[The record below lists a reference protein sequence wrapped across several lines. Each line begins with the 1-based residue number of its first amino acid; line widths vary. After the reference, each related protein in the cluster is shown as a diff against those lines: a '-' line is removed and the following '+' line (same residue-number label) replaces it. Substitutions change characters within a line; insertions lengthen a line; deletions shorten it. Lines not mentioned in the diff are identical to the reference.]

1 MIASA
6 GSSEGQSPY
15 PIPNRLALQKL
26 ASDLGLD
33 AVVAMSPENFAY
45 ASGAFIMTVADI
57 RPRQAFVILPAAGEP
72 VALVCSIE
80 RTQMVDESWIK
91 DIRVYTEFSDDP
103 MDALAEVLREIGI
116 SAGAIGIDL
125 DYLPVASHE
134 RLKSKLSN
142 LKLSDTS
149 ANISAIRTIKSP
161 TEIAYLDKL
170 AKQTHR
176 AVLDAM
182 SASRLGETERDMA
195 NRLANGI
202 INNGADGTRF
212 IVFGSGLRS
221 SHTHALANDRVP
233 LKSEIIRLDVAGTY
247 GAWCSDFARTYS
259 TGEPTLLQRDTY
271 EKLWDIQTSTINMVR
286 PGMPAEE
293 PFFFCKETFE
303 KAGLKFTMPHI
314 GHSLGVELHESP
326 MLRPG
331 EKTKLEVGMV
341 INIEPLIT
349 DSAGETYHLE
359 DLFVVTE
366 QGPRLLTLGFAPRQ
380 LPIIGQPIQV

>member
-1 MIASA
+1 MSDIGIHFQFGLMSA
-6 GSSEGQSPY
+6 A
-15 PIPNRLALQKL
+15 LALGYL
-26 ASDLGLD
+26 LGSIPFGLF
-33 AVVAMSPENFAY
+33 FAY

-57 RPRQAFVILPAAGEP
+57 RPRQAFVILPATGEP

-80 RTQMVDESWIK
+80 RTQMMDESWIK
-91 DIRVYTEFSDDP
+91 DIRVYTEFKDDP
-103 MDALAEVLREIGI
+103 MDALAGVLREIGI

-125 DYLPVASHE
+125 DYLPVASHQ

-182 SASRLGETERDMA
+182 SASKLGETERDMA

-259 TGEPTLLQRDTY
+259 TGEPTLLQRETY

-286 PGMPAEE
+286 PGMAAEE
-293 PFFFCKETFE
+293 PFFFCKERFE
-303 KAGLKFTMPHI
+303 KVGLKFTMPHI

-349 DSAGETYHLE
+349 DSVGETYHLE

>member
-1 MIASA
+1 MNVSA
-6 GSSEGQSPY
+6 QAHPASPY
-15 PIPNRLALQKL
+15 PLPNRPALQKL
-26 ASDLGLD
+26 ADELGVD
-33 AVVAMSPENFAY
+33 AVIAMSPENFAY
-45 ASGAFIMTVADI
+45 ASGAFIMTVADV
-57 RPRQAFVILPAAGEP
+57 RPRQAFVILPASGEP

-80 RTQMVDESWIK
+80 KTQMLDESWIK
-91 DIRVYTEFSDDP
+91 DIRVYTEFVDDP
-103 MDALAEVLREIGI
+103 MDALTGVLREIGI
-116 SAGAIGIDL
+116 TSGTIGIDF
-125 DYLPVASHE
+125 DYLPFGSHE
-134 RLKSKLSN
+134 RLKSRLSN
-142 LKLSDTS
+142 LKLVDTS
-149 ANISAIRTIKSP
+149 AKISAIRTIKSQS
-161 TEIAYLDKL
+161 EIAYLDKL
-170 AKQTHR
+170 AKQTHH

-182 SASRLGETERDMA
+182 SASKLGETERDMA
-195 NRLANGI
+195 NRIANGI

-233 LKSEIIRLDVAGTY
+233 LKSEIIRLDVAGRY

-259 TGEPTLLQRDTY
+259 TGEPTLLQRETY

-293 PFFFCKETFE
+293 PFFFCKKKFE
-303 KAGLKFTMPHI
+303 QAGLKFTMPHI

-341 INIEPLIT
+341 INIEPLIA

-366 QGPRLLTLGFAPRQ
+366 QGPRLLTLGFAPRE
-380 LPIIGQPIQV
+380 LPIIGQPIRA